1 LILIMQIETLGS
13 LGLGF
18 VWGWLL
24 GMYSRS
30 VEGRRLGN
38 WVVLL
43 LATSLLVL
51 LTQRFLE
58 WQEVGVLL
66 IAAGCSAAAHL
77 AWLHSLRQ
85 RNYPTDQIR
94 R

>member
-1 LILIMQIETLGS
+1 MQIETLGS

-24 GMYSRS
+24 GIYSRS
-30 VEGRRLGN
+30 AKDRRLGN

-43 LATSLLVL
+43 LATSLLAL

-58 WQEVGVLL
+58 WREVGVLL
-66 IAAGCSAAAHL
+66 IAAACSAAVHL
-77 AWLHSLRQ
+77 VWLHSLRQ
-85 RNYPTDQIR
+85 QNNPSDQNR